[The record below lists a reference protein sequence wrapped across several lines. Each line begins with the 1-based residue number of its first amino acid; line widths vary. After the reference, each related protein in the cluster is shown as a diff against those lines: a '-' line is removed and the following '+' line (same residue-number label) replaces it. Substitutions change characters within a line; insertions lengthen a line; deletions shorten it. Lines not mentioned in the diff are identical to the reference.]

1 MAAVRPGQLVDVLM
15 VIDRYAQVDRLEGG
29 HMTDGREVVEAH
41 WHGPCASWIEFYAA
55 PDLTGWDWDEP
66 DAHAAFE
73 DLVLSGMPLLDVRV
87 AVIDWLA

>member
-1 MAAVRPGQLVDVLM
+1 MAAVRPGQLADVLR
-15 VIDRYAQVDRLEGG
+15 VIDRDAQLDRLEDS

-41 WHGPCASWIEFYAA
+41 WHGPCASWIELYAA
-55 PDLTGWDWDEP
+55 PDLTGWDWNEP

-87 AVIDWLA
+87 AVVDWLA